1 MANPIQTNGKT
12 ADEDASQEPEQEFLT
27 FSLGGETY
35 GTPILSVQ
43 EIIGYEV
50 ATPLPNTPK
59 WMCGVIN
66 IRGVIIPVLDMRA
79 RFGMSDGTY
88 DENSVVI
95 INLVQDRVIG
105 TVVDEVRDVMGF
117 TESAIQSTPPVSG
130 STSNRFVSGLGRSG
144 DSTVMLLNIDELLMD
159 CIEAKVAA

>member
-1 MANPIQTNGKT
+1 MASAVKNVGNSAEVDGV
-12 ADEDASQEPEQEFLT
+12 QEPEQEFLT
-27 FSLGGETY
+27 FSLGGEIY

-79 RFGMSDGTY
+79 RFGMPDGTY

-95 INLVQDRVIG
+95 ITWCKTG
-105 TVVDEVRDVMGF
+105 SSVRWWTRCGM
-117 TESAIQSTPPVSG
+117 
-130 STSNRFVSGLGRSG
+130 
-144 DSTVMLLNIDELLMD
+144 
-159 CIEAKVAA
+159 